1 MENAGKAIE
10 WNPKGGRPKLSQEE
24 RRDSV
29 YKLRLTD
36 KERADLEQ
44 QASEAGF
51 KDVSVYVR
59 KKLFSAGNAPAY
71 NPKALFKA
79 IDKTGV
85 ALKKIGTNINQIARY
100 VHYLEQ
106 HNMVEGKVM
115 AEYNQHFEE
124 LLKVEDKYVKAI
136 RAFLRVTR

>member
-1 MENAGKAIE
+1 M
-10 WNPKGGRPKLSQEE
+10 
-24 RRDSV
+24 
-29 YKLRLTD
+29 YKLRLTE
-36 KERADLEQ
+36 KERGDLEQ
-44 QASEAGF
+44 QAREAGF

-59 KKLFSAGNAPAY
+59 KKLFSADNAPAY

-85 ALKKIGTNINQIARY
+85 ALKKIGANINQIARY

-106 HNMVEGKVM
+106 HNMVEGKVI